1 MALAP
6 VLTED
11 QIKQAIKRYEDEIVM
26 MNNGASMSEI
36 VLKYGSAS
44 GSIEAANEHINR
56 LKSKL
61 HEKQGV
67 ISAGMFS
74 NSKTWIVIGVA
85 LILIFGFKI
94 GKLQK

>member
-1 MALAP
+1 MATAP
-6 VLTED
+6 VSTED

-36 VLKYGSAS
+36 VSKYGSAS
-44 GSIEAANEHINR
+44 GSIEEAKEHINR

-61 HEKQGV
+61 AKKQGV

-74 NSKTWIVIGVA
+74 SNKTWIVIGIA

-94 GKLQK
+94 GKLKK